1 MAGVLLLLPPP
12 PSPPP
17 AAAAPPR
24 PPQGEESLSRHGGD
38 FRAASSG
45 WMTLSRKC
53 TQPSSSSSS
62 SSPCPVLSR
71 APASCS
77 ARCCAPTLKSRRNPV
92 RLSAAAAPEPQ
103 GAGGGR
109 RKVPSPL
116 DRIGPQWLFLLV
128 PTGEPKLVYLTGKSQ
143 PTKLDKQRDLRLR
156 KNTAQNKLLFLP
168 AGRPVSA
175 SESAPPVCH
184 RLAGPGGGA
193 PTNSGAP
200 MTEPQ
205 EELPVQ

>member
-1 MAGVLLLLPPP
+1 MND
-12 PSPPP
+12 
-17 AAAAPPR
+17 R
-24 PPQGEESLSRHGGD
+24 
-38 FRAASSG
+38 
-45 WMTLSRKC
+45 TLSRKC

-103 GAGGGR
+103 GARGGR
-109 RKVPSPL
+109 RKVLSPL

-168 AGRPVSA
+168 AGRPVSD

-184 RLAGPGGGA
+184 RLARPGGGA

-205 EELPVQ
+205 GAQRVSRTMKVDWRLKTQRTEAHTQNTVYFLQVFINSSFL